1 MTIVETPQT
10 RAALDPLRRR
20 QCDARHMETTNDRE
34 SPRKPGR
41 IVWWFWKRG
50 WSSGEALASTVAGLT
65 IAVGS
70 FIWWIVD
77 PGSDRWVVS
86 LVVLPVPVTF
96 FLISRSLRRLE
107 RTR

>member
-1 MTIVETPQT
+1 M
-10 RAALDPLRRR
+10 
-20 QCDARHMETTNDRE
+20 
-34 SPRKPGR
+34 
-41 IVWWFWKRG
+41 
-50 WSSGEALASTVAGLT
+50 AGLT

-86 LVVLPVPVTF
+86 LVVLPVPVSF